1 MGFARPSMATRAQVE
16 MPMVIDSWRICKV
29 SPNNSIQLIY
39 IIFYKRSFFYKK
51 RYPPPPEKMTKIVKS
66 SKNFI
71 GLAIFVRKI
80 AK

>member
-39 IIFYKRSFFYKK
+39 IIF
-51 RYPPPPEKMTKIVKS
+51 
-66 SKNFI
+66 
-71 GLAIFVRKI
+71 LQAIIFL
-80 AK
+80 

>member
-39 IIFYKRSFFYKK
+39 IIFYKRSIFIKK
-51 RYPPPPEKMTKIVKS
+51 NDIIPPKMMKTPKLNQFHEI
-66 SKNFI
+66 
-71 GLAIFVRKI
+71 
-80 AK
+80 

>member
-39 IIFYKRSFFYKK
+39 IIFLQRSFFYKK
-51 RYPPPPEKMTKIVKS
+51 RYPPPPRKNDENCEIKQKFHRFSNFCEK
-66 SKNFI
+66 NC
-71 GLAIFVRKI
+71 
-80 AK
+80 